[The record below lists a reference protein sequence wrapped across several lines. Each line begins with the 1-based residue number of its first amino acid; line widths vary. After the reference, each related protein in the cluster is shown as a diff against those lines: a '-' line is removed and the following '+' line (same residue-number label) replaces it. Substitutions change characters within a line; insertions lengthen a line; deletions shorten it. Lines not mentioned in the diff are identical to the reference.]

1 MRIALCNE
9 VLAGMAL
16 ERQCEYAARLGY
28 DGLEIAPFTL
38 SDTPEQIS
46 TAEAAK
52 IRSVVESSG
61 LVVTGLHWLLVKP
74 DDLSLTDPDAALR
87 KRTLDVMTRLI
98 GLCAELGGAVLVHGS
113 PKQRQI
119 AQGEAHAI
127 ALARLRDALAQAA
140 FTAARA
146 GVVYCIEPLSKRETS
161 LVNTVAEAA
170 ELVRSI
176 DHPNFRTMIDCSA
189 AGQAEAES
197 IQALIDRWL
206 PTGLIAHL
214 QVNDPNRRGP
224 GQGEMKF
231 APILSALK
239 RHNYTGTIAVE
250 PFDYS
255 PDGPGVAAFSI
266 GYLRGLREALSL

>member
-9 VLAGMAL
+9 VLAGMPL
-16 ERQCEYAARLGY
+16 ERQCEYAAGLGY

-38 SDTPEQIS
+38 SASPEKIS

-52 IRSVVESSG
+52 IRATVEASG

-74 DDLSLTDPDAALR
+74 EGLSVTDPDAAV
-87 KRTLDVMTRLI
+87 RTRTIEVMIRLTA
-98 GLCAELGGAVLVHGS
+98 LCAELGGAALVHGS

-119 AQGEAHAI
+119 APGETREV
-127 ALARLRDALAQAA
+127 ALARLQDGLSQAA
-140 FTAARA
+140 SAAARA
-146 GVVYCIEPLSKRETS
+146 SVIYCIEPLARKETT
-161 LVNTVAEAA
+161 LVNTIAEAA

-176 DHPNFRTMIDCSA
+176 DHPNLRTMIDCSA
-189 AGQAEAES
+189 AGLTETDPIAS
-197 IQALIDRWL
+197 LIDRWL
-206 PTGLIAHL
+206 PTGLIGHV

-239 RHNYTGTIAVE
+239 RHDYAGTIAVE

-255 PDGPGVAAFSI
+255 PDGPGVTAFSA
-266 GYLRGLREALSL
+266 GYLRGLLEALA